1 MASTCWPAK
10 HFGAFLQ
17 LLSFFSV
24 LYSVIQVIM
33 LSMKRED
40 STLLL
45 GDPRNN
51 RANSFCTSMAGN
63 VDVLRSFVD
72 SMRHLVVEFKHLLT
86 LKPRDLRLKKTDV

>member
-1 MASTCWPAK
+1 
-10 HFGAFLQ
+10 
-17 LLSFFSV
+17 
-24 LYSVIQVIM
+24 M

-86 LKPRDLRLKKTDV
+86 LKPRDLRLKKTDVLVRAIVPLIMNLNKIMSPPGAI